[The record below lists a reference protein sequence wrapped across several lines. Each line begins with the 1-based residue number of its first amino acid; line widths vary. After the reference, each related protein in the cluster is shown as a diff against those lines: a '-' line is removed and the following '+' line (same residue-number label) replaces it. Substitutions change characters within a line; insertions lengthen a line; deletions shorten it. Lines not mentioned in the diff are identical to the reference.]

1 MGRCGL
7 FFEDYEKDEK
17 IFQTTWLKIWLA
29 GFLVFLIFLPTF
41 APHLSS
47 ALNTNVT
54 NLVIIIMI
62 YIIGAHG
69 LNILTGY
76 TGQISLG
83 HGAFMGV
90 GAYTAAILAN
100 GVGGQPVPFYLALPA
115 AGLMAAAVGMIFGTP
130 SLRLK
135 GLYLAIAT
143 MAAQFILD
151 HTMRNWTSMTGGS
164 AGLMVPYAAIPI
176 PAFIAEIKPE
186 WFTQFTE
193 SNLESWFGIFKYK
206 FELNSDIK
214 FYYLAFIM
222 VILATWFMKN
232 ITRTRTG
239 RAFVAVR
246 DRYLAAEV
254 IGVNL
259 FKYRILSFGVSSFY
273 VGIAGGLWGY
283 YITIISDEHF
293 TILLSIQFL
302 AMCIIGGLGHVLGGI
317 FGAIFMVLLP
327 ELLRIPAEALTG
339 VFPNMFQI
347 FGTLQEGV
355 FGLIIV
361 LFLIFE
367 PDGLAARWHTMRAY
381 WKLWPFSY

>member
-1 MGRCGL
+1 MPCGL
-7 FFEDYEKDEK
+7 FHSSYRKDDE
-17 IFQTTWLKIWLA
+17 IFKTWWVRGWLIGLLA
-29 GFLVFLIFLPTF
+29 FLVALPTF
-41 APHLSS
+41 APGISQI
-47 ALNTNVT
+47 LNTNVT
-54 NLVIIIMI
+54 NLCIIIMI

-69 LNILTGY
+69 LNILTGF

-90 GAYTAAILAN
+90 GAYTAGILAARLH
-100 GVGGQPVPFYLALPA
+100 VPFFVALPA
-115 AGLMAAAVGMIFGTP
+115 AGLMTAAVGMVFGIP

-151 HTMRNWTSMTGGS
+151 YAMRNWTSLTGGS
-164 AGLMVPYAAIPI
+164 AGLNVPYAAIG
-176 PAFIAEIKPE
+176 
-186 WFTQFTE
+186 
-193 SNLESWFGIFKYK
+193 S
-206 FELNSDIK
+206 FEFNTDER
-214 FYYLAFIM
+214 FYYL
-222 VILATWFMKN
+222 VLVLVVLATAFTKN
-232 ITRTRTG
+232 LTRTRPG
-239 RAFVAVR
+239 RAFVAIR

-259 FKYRILSFGVSSFY
+259 FKYRIMSFGISSFY

-293 TILLSIQFL
+293 TIWLSVQFL
-302 AMCIIGGLGHVLGGI
+302 AMVIIGGLGHVLGAI
-317 FGAIFMVLLP
+317 YGAIFMVLLP
-327 ELLRIPAEALTG
+327 ELLRIPSEALSGT
-339 VFPNMFQI
+339 FPQMFVI

-355 FGLIIV
+355 FGLIII

-367 PDGLAARWHTMRAY
+367 PDGLAARWHTIRNY

>member
-1 MGRCGL
+1 MPCGL
-7 FFEDYEKDEK
+7 FHQSYDKDER
-17 IFQTTWLKIWLA
+17 IFQTIWVKFWLV
-29 GFLVFLIFLPTF
+29 GFLVFMFTF
-41 APHLSS
+41 PLYGRHVSQM
-47 ALNTNVT
+47 LNTNIV
-54 NLVIIIMI
+54 NLFVIIMI

-90 GAYTAAILAN
+90 GAYTAGILAVKLN
-100 GVGGQPVPFYLALPA
+100 LPFYVTLPL
-115 AGLMAAAVGMIFGTP
+115 AGLMTAAVGMVFGLP

-151 HTMRNWTSMTGGS
+151 YAMRNWTSLTGGS
-164 AGLMVPYAAIPI
+164 SGLNVPFASI
-176 PAFIAEIKPE
+176 
-186 WFTQFTE
+186 
-193 SNLESWFGIFKYK
+193 GG
-206 FELNSDIK
+206 FEFNTDER
-214 FYYLAFIM
+214 FYYLVLVL
-222 VILATWFMKN
+222 VILATLFMKN
-232 ITRTRTG
+232 VTRTRSG
-239 RAFVAVR
+239 RAFVAIR

-259 FKYRILSFGVSSFY
+259 FKYRILSFGISSFY
-273 VGIAGGLWGY
+273 VGVAGGLWAY

-293 TILLSIQFL
+293 TIWLSIQFL

-317 FGAIFMVLLP
+317 FGAIFMVFLP
-327 ELLRIPAEALTG
+327 ELLRIPSEALTDSY
-339 VFPNMFQI
+339 PQMFEV
-347 FGTLQEGV
+347 FGTMQEGV
-355 FGLIIV
+355 FGLIII

-367 PDGLAARWHTMRAY
+367 PDGLAARWRTIKNY